1 MAVSGV
7 SNQATIAFSNL
18 KAGTE
23 TEMMKK
29 TLEKQ
34 DTAALQAQN
43 QQKVQTRDQVDTLK
57 QELQAKQAAEDAAL
71 TGKGQKI
78 NIKI

>member
-1 MAVSGV
+1 MDISGV
-7 SNQATIAFSNL
+7 SNQATIAYSNL

-23 TEMMKK
+23 ADMLKK

-34 DTAALQAQN
+34 DQAQA
-43 QQKVQTRDQVDTLK
+43 QKLQSRQETDNRQL
-57 QELQAKQAAEDAAL
+57 ELQQQRAAEEAAL

-78 NIKI
+78 NIKV